1 MPIFRPDV
9 VRMPLL
15 LMHFSTLSIG
25 LAALFALSL
34 NQCDSPPQIKN
45 YRLQR
50 VLPGRVQTTA
60 LYNLEVE
67 LEGGPYRQSLFVKL
81 SSGEVFP
88 MNQKRDNRFGIRIAE
103 HLNLKEGLKLY
114 FEGTTDTLLI
124 SPPLRLTTE
133 IRN

>member
-9 VRMPLL
+9 VRMPLP

-25 LAALFALSL
+25 LSALFAFSL
-34 NQCDSPPQIKN
+34 NQCDSPPQLKN

-60 LYNLEVE
+60 LYNLEIE

-124 SPPLRLTTE
+124 SPPLSLTTE